1 LGDHAGRTR
10 DIEALGE
17 FARTALARTI
27 THRLQSPDGKLRLM
41 VLEPALEA
49 YLRERVEQ
57 TPNGATL
64 SLDIDASRALL
75 NAIAQHAQQMTA
87 RGYLPVLACAG
98 NLRLPI
104 RKLLGAELP
113 QVHIIAY
120 HEIAPNTN
128 IEIVEQISRAEV
140 IGTAAAA

>member
-1 LGDHAGRTR
+1 MA
-10 DIEALGE
+10 
-17 FARTALARTI
+17 F
-27 THRLQSPDGKLRLM
+27 
-41 VLEPALEA
+41 EPALEA

-57 TPNGATL
+57 TPHGVAL
-64 SLDIDASRALL
+64 GLDMETSRALL
-75 NAIAQHAQQMTA
+75 HAITQHAQQMTA

-113 QVHIIAY
+113 QLHVIAY

-128 IEIVEQISRAEV
+128 IEIVEQIARAEV
-140 IGTAAAA
+140 LSAAATAAA